1 MAEKKV
7 MKDTGLSI
15 ASKIIAM
22 VLFMITDIL
31 IARLLSVKEYGE
43 WAYFYSLITMLFWI
57 AWFGINTS
65 MKVHVAKY
73 AYDRKKQNSYLAA
86 AMILRMVVS
95 IIFALLLYLF
105 AYPLAENTGYPDKY
119 PNLAVLLQF
128 GSLLL
133 FFNTWVEFFK
143 ELFIGVAKFKNMLIM
158 ATVEFGGNLVFG
170 LFLLWKFGTV
180 ISLEAGYTI
189 SLAVLFVVSLFLF
202 RKHWKENGQLQ
213 GFSDQK
219 LYLVEIFKY
228 ALPILFISIGS
239 LILLELDTFM
249 IGIFH
254 SSEEVA
260 VYAVAKKLCS
270 KATHIN
276 VAVCNATMT
285 VFAIITKENLKERKE
300 RFKKVMLLNS
310 GIVAAVSLGFL
321 IAGPFAIRLLYGEDY
336 AQSGI
341 VLCTLIPYYI
351 FYAVSLFLAA
361 FLDFQKRAKK
371 RSLYYLTMII
381 LNVLFNLLW
390 IPKYGAAGAAAG
402 TGCSMVPY
410 FILII
415 LETRSVFKGYDRQK
429 QRKADF

>member
-15 ASKIIAM
+15 ASKAVAM

-31 IARLLSVKEYGE
+31 TARLLSVGEYGE
-43 WAYFYSLITMLFWI
+43 WAYFYSLITMLFWT

-65 MKVHVAKY
+65 MKVHVARY

-86 AMILRMVVS
+86 SMILRMTIS
-95 IIFALLLYLF
+95 IIFSFLLYVF
-105 AYPLAENTGYPDKY
+105 AFPLAGLAGYPDKY
-119 PNLAVLLQF
+119 PNLAVLLRL

-133 FFNTWVEFFK
+133 FFNSWVEFFK
-143 ELFIGVAKFKNMLIM
+143 ELFIGVAKFKNMLFI
-158 ATVEFGGNLVFG
+158 ALVEFGGNLLFG
-170 LFLLWKFGTV
+170 LFLLWKFKTV
-180 ISLEAGYTI
+180 ISLETGYII
-189 SLAVLFVVSLFLF
+189 SLAVLFVFSSFLF
-202 RKHWKENGQLQ
+202 WQYFRENRELQ
-213 GFSDQK
+213 SFSELQR
-219 LYLVEIFKY
+219 YLKEIFIY
-228 ALPILFISIGS
+228 AIPILFISIGS

-260 VYAVAKKLCS
+260 VYAVAKKLCT
-270 KATHIN
+270 KATHVN

-285 VFAIITKENLKERKE
+285 VFAIITKENLKDRKE
-300 RFKKVMLLNS
+300 RFKKVMYLNTA
-310 GIVAAVSLGFL
+310 IVAAVSLAFL
-321 IAGPFAIRLLYGEDY
+321 AAGPFAIRLLYGAEY

-341 VLCTLIPYYI
+341 VLYTLVPYYI

-361 FLDFQKRAKK
+361 FLDFQKRAKR
-371 RSLYYLTMII
+371 RSLYYLSMIV
-381 LNVLFNLLW
+381 LNILFNMLW

-402 TGCSMVPY
+402 TGFSMVPY

-415 LETRSVFKGYDRQK
+415 LETRSVFRSYDRQI
-429 QRKADF
+429 